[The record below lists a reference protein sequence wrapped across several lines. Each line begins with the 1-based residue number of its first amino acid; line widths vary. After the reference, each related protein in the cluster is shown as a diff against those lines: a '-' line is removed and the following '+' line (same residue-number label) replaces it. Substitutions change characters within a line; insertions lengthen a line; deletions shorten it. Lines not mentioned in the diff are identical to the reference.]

1 MWCIPPEQDAA
12 FVASME
18 QVLTVYQRPY
28 DPRFPV
34 VNMDEQPVQLV
45 SESRPALPMRAGD
58 TQKVDYEY
66 VREGS
71 CNIWMFVE
79 PLASWR
85 SVRVTSTKKAVDWAQ
100 QVKSIVDAPRYAD
113 AERITL
119 VCDNLNTH
127 TFGSLYQAFDPKEA
141 FRLMSR
147 LELVHTPK
155 HGSWLNMAEPELSVL
170 TRQCFADRVASQ
182 DEAARR
188 CGAWE
193 QDRNKRQK
201 GINWRFTTE
210 KARVKLKHLYPK
222 IEM

>member
-1 MWCIPPEQDAA
+1 
-12 FVASME
+12 ME
-18 QVLTVYQRPY
+18 QVLAVYQRAY

-34 VNMDEQPVQLV
+34 VNMDEQPFQLI
-45 SESRPALPMRAGD
+45 SESRSPLLMYPGQ

-79 PLASWR
+79 PLAGWR
-85 SVRVTSTKKAVDWAQ
+85 KVSVTSTKKAVDWAKL
-100 QVKSIVDAPRYAD
+100 VKDVVDDPRYSK

-127 TFGSLYQAFDPKEA
+127 NFGSLYQAFTPEEA

-147 LELVHTPK
+147 IEIVHTPK

-170 TRQCFADRVASQ
+170 TRQCFTDRVGEQ
-182 DEAARR
+182 TEVERR
-188 CGAWE
+188 CLAW
-193 QDRNKRQK
+193 QTDRNKRQK
-201 GINWRFTTE
+201 GIDWQFTND
-210 KARVKLKHLYPK
+210 KARIKLKRLYPK
-222 IEM
+222 IEL